1 MRIKSCAAFY
11 VTDSYPNYEKNIT
24 LLLFFLLFIGNV
36 FGEMIHP
43 AHWTFTKED
52 KNGEFTL
59 IFKVKLDAGWHTY
72 SQFTEDG
79 GPLQNDSPL
88 KILTV
93 SNASEK

>member
-1 MRIKSCAAFY
+1 MKKTS
-11 VTDSYPNYEKNIT
+11 

-52 KNGEFTL
+52 NKNGEFTL

-79 GPLQNDSPL
+79 GPLPMF
-88 KILTV
+88 
-93 SNASEK
+93 